1 MSTEFTDFG
10 SGDIIEADHIKQT
23 FDPIGDL
30 ENGAAWYRSSDPAS
44 PANTYKVSFASG
56 NVVDAYSR
64 GLLVHLKA
72 HASNLG
78 PSTLIITG
86 PSGDLAPMELTKKG
100 GQPLEEGDI
109 VENQVVSV
117 VFTEDLD
124 ENDNVIGQRFEVIGG
139 IGSGGALS
147 DPAWAIFDVLDTD
160 LTQSDL
166 SGQDLPLGSRLE
178 GEQVSANANHR
189 VELDEGLYSISFSV
203 SCEINSGDALEVGV
217 YDYSGGGGPVQLA
230 GSSVA
235 VVGDEDTHDSPV
247 GHAILSVAEGQTKE
261 IGLRTG
267 TRVVD
272 GTIHAGKG
280 FFKVLKVSGGV
291 ASSGSVTNLD
301 GLSDVS
307 IGTVPSDGEILQF
320 DSGIGKFRN
329 TALSVGAVDSVFGR
343 SGDVTAASGDYSAS
357 EVSDDSGVTSP
368 AGTVAD
374 ALTQL
379 NTAISANSTS
389 IGSNTTSL
397 SGKESTSNK
406 NQASGYAGLDGSG
419 LVPPD
424 RGGTGA
430 DLSATGG
437 SGQVLKQESVGGAI
451 TVSAMSASDIGG
463 GNVSDVEFGHLD
475 GVSGPIQ
482 GQLDGKQNPDA
493 TLDAISGLTLA
504 KGDLM
509 VHNGTSLQNLSAG
522 SDGQVLQ
529 ANSAASVGVEW
540 AEPSGGEGVPIG
552 SVMSYAGSS
561 APSGWLLMY
570 GQAISRTAYADLFA
584 VLGTTYGN
592 GDGSTTFNLPDLRG
606 RVVAGLDN
614 MGGSSSN
621 RLTSP
626 VNGDG
631 LGNSGGSQS
640 HTLSI
645 SQMPQ
650 HNHSIS
656 DPGHRH
662 QDYWDQSVLNYNPG
676 NPTRP
681 YSDYRGG
688 ISNYRYN
695 YTSYSTT
702 GISINYAGS
711 GQSHNNV
718 QPTFILNYI
727 IFAGL

>member
-23 FDPIGDL
+23 FDPIRDL
-30 ENGAAWYRSSDPAS
+30 ENGASWYRSSDPAS

-56 NVVDAYSR
+56 NVVDAYSI

-78 PSTLIITG
+78 PSTLIIAG
-86 PSGDLAPMELTKKG
+86 PSGDLAPMALTKKG
-100 GQPLEEGDI
+100 GLPLEEGDI

-124 ENDNVIGQRFEVIGG
+124 ENDNVIAQRFEVIGG

-217 YDYSGGGGPVQLA
+217 YDYSGGGAPVQLA

-267 TRVVD
+267 TRLVD

-291 ASSGSVTNLD
+291 ASSGGVTNLD

-329 TALSVGAVDSVFGR
+329 VAFNSSYA
-343 SGDVTAASGDYSAS
+343 AS

-368 AGTVAD
+368 AGTVAG

-379 NTAISANSTS
+379 DTAISANSTS
-389 IGSNTTSL
+389 IGSNTAAL
-397 SGKESTSNK
+397 SGKEDTSNK
-406 NQASGYAGLDGSG
+406 NQAGGYPGLDGSG
-419 LVPPD
+419 LVPPN

-451 TVSAMSASDIGG
+451 TVGSMSASDIGG
-463 GNVSDVEFGHLD
+463 GTVSDVEFGHLD

-482 GQLDGKQNPDA
+482 GQLDGKQDQDA
-493 TLDAISGLTLA
+493 TLDQISSLSLA
-504 KGDLM
+504 KGDLL
-509 VHNGTSLQNLSAG
+509 VHNGSSLQNLSAG
-522 SDGQVLQ
+522 SNGEVLQ
-529 ANSAASVGVEW
+529 ANSATTTGLEW
-540 AEPSGGEGVPIG
+540 APSAAGATELDNLNDVSINAPTSGHFLKHDGTDFKNVSPADVRTALDVPTNAALVSG
-552 SVMSYAGSS
+552 LAGKADANHSHDVSCGNWYRTSDMWLYSS
-561 APSGWLLMY
+561 QYIDWQY
-570 GQAISRTAYADLFA
+570 FSRT
-584 VLGTTYGN
+584 
-592 GDGSTTFNLPDLRG
+592 
-606 RVVAGLDN
+606 GL
-614 MGGSSSN
+614 
-621 RLTSP
+621 
-626 VNGDG
+626 
-631 LGNSGGSQS
+631 Q
-640 HTLSI
+640 I
-645 SQMPQ
+645 SQYS
-650 HNHSIS
+650 NEGFSIQES
-656 DPGHRH
+656 GIYLISYSFGGHA
-662 QDYWDQSVLNYNPG
+662 NA
-676 NPTRP
+676 
-681 YSDYRGG
+681 
-688 ISNYRYN
+688 
-695 YTSYSTT
+695 STT
-702 GISINYAGS
+702 GEFKIQVYAPSYLPQGETRWYNAGHPTDWWVSNSFSVYLSSGNTVRLYFSGSPDINVMDG
-711 GQSHNNV
+711 NFN
-718 QPTFILNYI
+718 ILGP
-727 IFAGL
+727 F